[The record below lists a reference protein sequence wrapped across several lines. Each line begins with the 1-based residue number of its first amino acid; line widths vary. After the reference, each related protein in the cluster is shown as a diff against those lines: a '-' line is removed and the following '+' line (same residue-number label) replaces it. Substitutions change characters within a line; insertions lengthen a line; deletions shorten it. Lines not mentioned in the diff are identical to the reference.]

1 MTMTTRPFAPRSPGL
16 TAACPPRRRVRFGC
30 SACIP
35 GLSARS
41 RPRRPWSGLCRG
53 HGTQQPRRGIP
64 GTGAPRRGPRP
75 PASSA
80 RDLPG
85 DRRSVQRGDDLDSLG
100 NAHVGMEHY
109 DEGLD
114 LLRDALALRRQ
125 AGDRMGEADT
135 LSRIAGALHDKGE
148 ASAARE
154 SWRLALLIFDELGAP
169 QADEIRIRLT
179 AAAD

>member
-1 MTMTTRPFAPRSPGL
+1 LDNAASPQQVRPLLPGS
-16 TAACPPRRRVRFGC
+16 AGC
-30 SACIP
+30 AVVVAS
-35 GLSARS
+35 RS
-41 RPRRPWSGLCRG
+41 RLSGLV
-53 HGTQQPRRGIP
+53 
-64 GTGAPRRGPRP
+64 
-75 PASSA
+75 A
-80 RDLPG
+80 RDGATRITLAPLP
-85 DRRSVQRGDDLDSLG
+85 DVE
-100 NAHVGMEHY
+100 AVA
-109 DEGLD
+109 

-135 LSRIAGALHDKGE
+135 LSRLAGALHDKGE

>member
-1 MTMTTRPFAPRSPGL
+1 MALNNLGEAYQELGRHGEALDHLRQALAIFRATGDLYNEAMT
-16 TAACPPRRRVRFGC
+16 
-30 SACIP
+30 
-35 GLSARS
+35 
-41 RPRRPWSGLCRG
+41 
-53 HGTQQPRRGIP
+53 
-64 GTGAPRRGPRP
+64 
-75 PASSA
+75 
-80 RDLPG
+80 
-85 DRRSVQRGDDLDSLG
+85 LDSLG
-100 NAHVGMEHY
+100 NAHVGMGHY